1 MKLGNLV
8 IVTLRWFIKLY
19 CSKVIVLYI
28 QGLFGLVLDVVCV
41 PLCLCVCVPF
51 SLKPVYQQ
59 LGILEVPRICKLE
72 TGKFEFKSK
81 KGLLPTSIGNFFAPQ
96 EIHHTHGTRSRTRG
110 DPPRF
115 FSHTKKGEKSLQY
128 IGKQIWDEIPSE
140 IKSSESFNIFKK
152 SYKKLLLE
160 TTVET
165 E

>member
-1 MKLGNLV
+1 M
-8 IVTLRWFIKLY
+8 
-19 CSKVIVLYI
+19 S
-28 QGLFGLVLDVVCV
+28 
-41 PLCLCVCVPF
+41 
-51 SLKPVYQQ
+51 
-59 LGILEVPRICKLE
+59 PRITTSE
-72 TGKFEFKSK
+72 VGFEPVMLQFM
-81 KGLLPTSIGNFFAPQ
+81 TSSPAATALDNVAN
-96 EIHHTHGTRSRTRG
+96 SG